1 MKKQMIP
8 AIIILVLA
16 LVVAIGSASFLG
28 PCVHEDGSF
37 GACHWA
43 GRALTGVGGLTAVL
57 ALLAL
62 ALPKERRGIYLAI
75 LPTSALGLMIPGTLI
90 NLCKMDM
97 MRCRMVMRPAMLIL
111 CAAALALSLVGW
123 LICRERARG

>member
-1 MKKQMIP
+1 MKKTPIP

-16 LVVAIGSASFLG
+16 LIMAIGSQSFLG

-43 GRALTGVGGLTAVL
+43 GRMLLGVGGLLAVL

-62 ALPKERRGIYLAI
+62 VLPKERRGLYLAMVPAS
-75 LPTSALGLMIPGTLI
+75 LLGLMTPGTLI
-90 NLCKMDM
+90 ALCGMAT
-97 MRCRMVMRPAMLIL
+97 MRCRMVMRPAMMIL
-111 CAAALALSLVGW
+111 SGLALVLALAGW
-123 LICRERARG
+123 LIERGRKG